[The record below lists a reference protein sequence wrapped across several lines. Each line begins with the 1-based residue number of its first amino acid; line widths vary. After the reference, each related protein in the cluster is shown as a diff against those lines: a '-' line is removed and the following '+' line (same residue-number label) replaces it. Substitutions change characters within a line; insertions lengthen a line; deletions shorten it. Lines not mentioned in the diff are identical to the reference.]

1 MALIGL
7 RYIVIAPLKE
17 KTTYGTGFVLGKAIK
32 ADLNVTTANAELHA
46 DDVLAESDNSFV
58 SGTLSVGVD
67 DIAEEHKNIILGHE
81 ENDGETTANVDD
93 AAIEVGL
100 GFYGVKMKNGKRKYR
115 AIWLRKGKFAEPSES
130 FKTKE
135 GSTTFTTPELTYTF
149 GADDDGNWKNEKT
162 FDTPE
167 EAVKYLNAK
176 ANIR

>member
-7 RYIVIAPLKE
+7 RYIVTAPLKE

-100 GFYGVKMKNGKRKYR
+100 GFYGVKMKTERENTELFGSEKENLQNRQKALRRKKEVQHSQHQSLHTPLERMMMATGKMKKHST
-115 AIWLRKGKFAEPSES
+115 LRKK
-130 FKTKE
+130 
-135 GSTTFTTPELTYTF
+135 L
-149 GADDDGNWKNEKT
+149 
-162 FDTPE
+162 
-167 EAVKYLNAK
+167 
-176 ANIR
+176 